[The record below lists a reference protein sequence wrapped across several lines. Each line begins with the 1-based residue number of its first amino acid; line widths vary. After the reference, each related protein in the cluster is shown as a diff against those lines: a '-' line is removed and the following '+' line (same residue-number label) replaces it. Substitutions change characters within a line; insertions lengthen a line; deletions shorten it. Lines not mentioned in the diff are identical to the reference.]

1 MIVVMFIDREREL
14 GHLNAEYKKPGAKF
28 VVIYGRR
35 RVGKTTLIEEFLRS
49 KKDVVYYT
57 ADQQLEHQQIEDFKR
72 QVAPYARDEF
82 LEKTRFENW
91 DQFFSYLF
99 SKVVPTGG
107 RLVLAIDEVTYIIK
121 NNPAFPSILQKY
133 WDKYLSKTEVF
144 LLISGSLVGL
154 MLKDVLSY
162 GSPLYGRRTSQ
173 MQIEPFD
180 LKTSSEFLKGH
191 SIEDKI
197 SIYSLVGGVAKY
209 LVLASEEKSVNA
221 LVKNKFL
228 EKEGFFYQE
237 GLFLMAQEFKN
248 PTVYMSVLKAI
259 SMGNSKLNEIANFVG
274 ADGKKIS
281 MYLDVLQTLGLV
293 SKLVPVTEDEDRF
306 RGAVYRINDKFL
318 RFWFRFIFPNRSQ
331 IELHDTAGLQEQIL
345 SSMNDSHIPFV
356 FEDVSRELLA
366 GRRSLLPFEFSKIGN
381 WWGAYRDKGTNERK
395 TAEIDVVALNEESGE
410 VLFCECKWRD
420 LKLADARKILSELKE
435 KAKSVQWR
443 NEGRKEYFGVMAK
456 KLEGKTE
463 LRKAGFLALD
473 LADF

>member
-1 MIVVMFIDREREL
+1 MAFIDREREL
-14 GHLNAEYKKPGAKF
+14 GHLNDEYRKPGAKF

-35 RVGKTTLIEEFLRS
+35 RVGKTTLIEEFLKS
-49 KKDVVYYT
+49 KRDVVYYT
-57 ADQQLEHQQIEDFKR
+57 ADQQLEQQQIEDFKR
-72 QVAPYARDEF
+72 QVLSYNKDEF
-82 LEKTRFENW
+82 MEKTRFEDW
-91 DQFFSYLF
+91 DQFFSYLS
-99 SKVVPTGG
+99 SKVVPTAG

-180 LKTSSEFLKGH
+180 LKTSSEFLKGY

-197 SIYSLVGGVAKY
+197 AVYSLVGGVAKY

-248 PTVYMSVLKAI
+248 PTMYMSVLKAI
-259 SMGNSKLNEIANFVG
+259 SGGNSKLNEIANFVG
-274 ADGKKIS
+274 AEGKKIS

-293 SKLVPVTEDEDRF
+293 SKIVPVTEDEDKF
-306 RGAVYRINDKFL
+306 RGAVYRINDNFL
-318 RFWFRFIFPNRSQ
+318 RFWFRFVFPNRSQ
-331 IELHDTAGLQEQIL
+331 IEVHDTAGLQEQIL
-345 SSMNDSHIPFV
+345 SSMKSSHVPFV

-366 GRRSLLPFEFSKIGN
+366 GRQSLVPFEFSKIGN
-381 WWGAYRDKGTNERK
+381 WWGAYRDPVVNERK
-395 TAEIDVVALNEESGE
+395 TSEIDVVALNEQTGE
-410 VLFCECKWRD
+410 ILFCECKWRD
-420 LKLADARKILSELKE
+420 LKLADARKIIGGLKG
-435 KAKSVQWR
+435 KAKFVQWR
-443 NEGRKEYFGVMAK
+443 NDDRKEHFGIMAK
-456 KLEGKTE
+456 RIDGKSELKKEGFV
-463 LRKAGFLALD
+463 AID

>member
-1 MIVVMFIDREREL
+1 MVFIDREREL
-14 GHLNAEYKKPGAKF
+14 GHLNAEYGKNGAKF
-28 VVIYGRR
+28 IVIYGRR

-49 KKDVVYYT
+49 KKDIIYYT
-57 ADQQLEHQQIEDFKR
+57 ADQQLEQQQIEDFKR

-91 DQFFSYLF
+91 DQFFSYLS
-99 SKVVPTGG
+99 SKVVPKDK

-133 WDKYLSKTEVF
+133 WDKCLSKTNVF

-180 LKTSSEFLKGH
+180 LKTSSEFLKGRI
-191 SIEDKI
+191 IEDKI
-197 SIYSLVGGVAKY
+197 AIYSLVGGVAKY

-259 SMGNSKLNEIANFVG
+259 SMGNSRLNEIANFVG
-274 ADGKKIS
+274 VDGKKIS
-281 MYLDVLQTLGLV
+281 MYLDILQTLGLV
-293 SKLVPVTEDEDRF
+293 SKIVPVTEDEDRF
-306 RGAVYRINDKFL
+306 RGAVYRITDNFL
-318 RFWFRFIFPNRSQ
+318 RFWFRFVFPNRSQ
-331 IELHDTAGLQEQIL
+331 IELHDTAGLQEQIR
-345 SSMNDSHIPFV
+345 SSMKSSHIPFV

-366 GRRSLLPFEFSKIGN
+366 GRQSLLPFEFSKMGN

-395 TAEIDVVALNEESGE
+395 TAEIDIVALNEKTGKI
-410 VLFCECKWRD
+410 LFAECKWRD
-420 LKLADARKILSELKE
+420 LKLADAVKILDELK
-435 KAKSVQWR
+435 KKSEFVSWKNDDR
-443 NEGRKEYFGVMAK
+443 EEYFGIIARKLDGKIELK
-456 KLEGKTE
+456 KK
-463 LRKAGFLALD
+463 GFLAID